1 MSQFRPCR
9 DRNACT
15 EDGVMCKGCGRT
27 HVEIARTRAVVADL
41 VNFITAMQYEN
52 PEDLMDYLTR
62 KVIKKTKASDK
73 VPENVN

>member
-41 VNFITAMQYEN
+41 VNFIAAMQYEN

-62 KVIKKTKASDK
+62 KVMKKTKVSEKA
-73 VPENVN
+73 PENVI

>member
-27 HVEIARTRAVVADL
+27 HIEIAKTRAVVADL
-41 VNFITAMQYEN
+41 VDFIATMQYEN

-62 KVIKKTKASDK
+62 KVIKKTKASGK
-73 VPENVN
+73 VPENLI